1 MSAIAPVEPIVIVKD
16 NTPPTRIANG
26 TPPLEVENSP
36 IPTVRNQV
44 YTVPG
49 VVLKNAIGYTYSPAG
64 NLLTII
70 DPMLGQ
76 KLNVTA

>member
-1 MSAIAPVEPIVIVKD
+1 MSAIAPVEPIVLVKD

-26 TPPLEVENSP
+26 KPPMEIQNSP
-36 IPTVRNQV
+36 IPVVRNQV

-49 VVLKNAIGYTYSPAG
+49 VVLRNAIGYTYSPAG

>member
-16 NTPPTRIANG
+16 NIPPTRIAKG
-26 TPPLEVENSP
+26 KPPLEVQNSP